1 MQTTEARPTRIRLL
15 KMLTSFQI
23 GGTERQVANLA
34 LGIHASR
41 FDLHLACLR
50 NKGELLRELESLD
63 VPRPVFEIGR
73 LYTPRTLWQGI
84 RLVRYIKRHL
94 IQIVHSYGFYP
105 NVFAVPAARIAG
117 ASIIVASIRDRGDI
131 LTPVQRWIQKSVC
144 RLADCI
150 LVNAEAIRDTLIGQ
164 GYCPDNIFVIR
175 NGIVSSTPGRR
186 EKGAVL
192 RQELGLPPSAPLVCV
207 FSRLNSMKG
216 VEYFID
222 AAALVAATF
231 PEARFLIIGDGA
243 KREELEARAKR
254 LGLEQR
260 VTFTGFRTDVPELLR
275 EAAISVLPSLSEGLS
290 NSLLEAMASGVPVI
304 AASVGGNPEIIEHDV
319 SGLLV
324 PARDSTALAAAIS
337 SLLHD
342 PRLAARFG
350 EAGRRRV
357 AEVFSL
363 ERSVGEVESLYE
375 RLVEAHVPGTR
386 RLV

>member
-1 MQTTEARPTRIRLL
+1 
-15 KMLTSFQI
+15 MLTSFQI

-84 RLVRYIKRHL
+84 RLVHYIKRHL

-164 GYCPDNIFVIR
+164 GYCPDKIFVIR

-207 FSRLNSMKG
+207 FSRLNTMKG

-222 AAALVAATF
+222 AAARVAATF
-231 PEARFLIIGDGA
+231 PEARFLIVGDGA
-243 KREELEARAKR
+243 KREELEARAHR

-375 RLVEAHVPGTR
+375 RLVEAHVPGVRSHT
-386 RLV
+386 